1 MGWGLDP
8 RKWRKIGVYCED
20 LWGIPACRAEIG
32 NWTVVIIG
40 CGIDV
45 VPINQNCWINKK
57 CSRFL
62 CQVGV
67 QKMFELLAL
76 PLLIMVQYLQQWF
89 VEVLSGSGLFI
100 YLSFYLSLYLY
111 LCLCVSLSLTNID
124 CFFPSIHVVSSIQSI
139 AYFIHHLSLEWS
151 TFTHLKLNT
160 DWHGR
165 LSAFTEFQHFHSAC
179 TSAELIWLCLWKQ
192 LRSMRILL
200 RLTPRIT
207 HNYSA
212 E

>member
-1 MGWGLDP
+1 MLKVSLPGWCPKNVWTPSPTVAHYGPIPTAMICRSSFWL
-8 RKWRKIGVYCED
+8 RSVY
-20 LWGIPACRAEIG
+20 
-32 NWTVVIIG
+32 
-40 CGIDV
+40 
-45 VPINQNCWINKK
+45 
-57 CSRFL
+57 
-62 CQVGV
+62 
-67 QKMFELLAL
+67 
-76 PLLIMVQYLQQWF
+76 
-89 VEVLSGSGLFI
+89 LFI
-100 YLSFYLSLYLY
+100 FLSLSLS
-111 LCLCVSLSLTNID
+111 LSLSLCVSLSHTNRD